1 MEGEEKGKGRPGGKK
16 EREVKEKRIGSE
28 VEGKNEGIRN
38 GEKYEK
44 GGKGN
49 EIIIDIYHFFIF
61 SLET

>member
-44 GGKGN
+44 GWERKYEISGN
-49 EIIIDIYHFFIF
+49 FIHPGNII
-61 SLET
+61 